1 MKTTPLKLAFTGLL
15 LVLTACPGP
24 ASGFTGEKGA
34 VRMQDWPGGT
44 AAAVSFVNL
53 NNLEAVVN
61 VKVSNRG
68 EFDYRLP
75 ALDASDLAPV
85 GDLLSSGCSAN
96 PATANLAPVAAI
108 GQTEDKRAF
117 YPFAIDFPFEAPG
130 LREGDRLFNYLD
142 GFDVGWYYSDRDVE
156 ITCSG
161 SSDKLKFRKGWNLS
175 VVEITEVQDGAA
187 TGAKQTRPDSL
198 DGSFVFYP
206 EFGAARSLRLEA
218 EGFTGVLSPEYRARA
233 ARLLER

>member
-24 ASGFTGEKGA
+24 AAGFTGEKGA
-34 VRMQDWPGGT
+34 VRMQNWPGGT

-53 NNLEAVVN
+53 NNLEAVAN
-61 VKVSNRG
+61 VEVSNRG

-75 ALDASDLAPV
+75 TPDASDLVPV
-85 GDLLSSGCSAN
+85 GDLLYSGCSAN
-96 PATANLAPVAAI
+96 PATANLAPVTAI
-108 GQTEDKRAF
+108 GQTEDKQSF
-117 YPFAIDFPFEAPG
+117 YPFAIDFPFEAPS

-175 VVEITEVQDGAA
+175 VVEITEVQDGTITDAR
-187 TGAKQTRPDSL
+187 QISPDSL
-198 DGSFVFYP
+198 DSSFVFYP

-218 EGFTGVLSPEYRARA
+218 EGFTGILNPEYRARA